1 MAVNNLSQMNDVS
14 NVDGRI
20 LDLVLSNVDCLNVTK
35 SISMLSKVDQKHP
48 PILISIPKL
57 TSEYLK
63 PIISHRYNYFRA
75 DYGNIVPYLKSINW
89 QVELEKCQNVNEMTN
104 IFYHFLNIAVTSYI
118 PKTRPKLTKFP
129 SWFSNSLIKIIS
141 EKSRKRLKYLKYKNP
156 RDQLEYELLRE
167 RAHNV
172 SSQCLFNFKKRI
184 KSDISKN
191 PKSFWRFVKDR
202 RNGVS
207 NIPAIMYQADQVAN
221 TGPDIAQMFANKFSS
236 VFSKVAANDGG
247 DVSMF
252 NNSCLNSVKLTERD
266 IIGAVK
272 KA

>member
-167 RAHNV
+167 RAHN
-172 SSQCLFNFKKRI
+172 
-184 KSDISKN
+184 
-191 PKSFWRFVKDR
+191 DR

>member
-1 MAVNNLSQMNDVS
+1 RSSKKDGGGVMVAVSKNISSSRKSNWESNAEDLWVSIDVKTNDTLQKISICAVYLPPVSSETLSSFLENSTDIIDISDKVIILGDFNLGFIDWSRKSDSDPCIAINYGSKLGLSLIDFMAVNNLSQMNDVS

-104 IFYHFLNIAVTSYI
+104 IFYHFLNIA
-118 PKTRPKLTKFP
+118 
-129 SWFSNSLIKIIS
+129 
-141 EKSRKRLKYLKYKNP
+141 
-156 RDQLEYELLRE
+156 
-167 RAHNV
+167 
-172 SSQCLFNFKKRI
+172 
-184 KSDISKN
+184 
-191 PKSFWRFVKDR
+191 
-202 RNGVS
+202 
-207 NIPAIMYQADQVAN
+207 
-221 TGPDIAQMFANKFSS
+221 
-236 VFSKVAANDGG
+236 
-247 DVSMF
+247 
-252 NNSCLNSVKLTERD
+252 
-266 IIGAVK
+266 
-272 KA
+272 